1 METETMETT
10 VNQDVRA
17 LKADVQK
24 LRKDMAAILDSA
36 VSSSRDA
43 IMRSRH
49 RLREAIAELEGR
61 AKDRLRDT
69 SDTWK
74 ERGSARMDTWRGRVE
89 GRPMTAVTIAFVAGL
104 VFASIL
110 ARRWR

>member
-1 METETMETT
+1 METETTETA
-10 VNQDVRA
+10 VQQDVQS
-17 LKADVQK
+17 LKGDVQK
-24 LRKDMAAILDSA
+24 LRKDMAGILDSA

-61 AKDRLRDT
+61 AKDQLRDT
-69 SDTWK
+69 SATWK
-74 ERGSARMDTWRGRVE
+74 ERGSEKLGTWRDRVE
-89 GRPMTAVTIAFVAGL
+89 DRPMTAVTVAFVAGL